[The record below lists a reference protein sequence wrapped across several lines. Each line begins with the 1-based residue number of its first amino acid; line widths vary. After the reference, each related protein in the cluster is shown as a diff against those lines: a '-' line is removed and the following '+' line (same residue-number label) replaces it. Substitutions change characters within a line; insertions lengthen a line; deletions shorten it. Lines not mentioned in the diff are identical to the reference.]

1 MHHAR
6 MTRSRKGAPGRAN
19 QTKSFHQ
26 RCAVRVTYSRNAV
39 RGQWRA
45 HGRYVARDGA
55 MRIEN
60 PDHAAFNDK
69 ADALDIASAL
79 AEWQGSGDERMW
91 KVIISPEFGERVDL
105 RKLTR
110 ELMARMGRDLGIVP
124 EWAAVTHH
132 NTEHPHAHVALRGV
146 DSNGRSLRLDRDYIK
161 NEIRGIA
168 EDLCTRQLGYR
179 SEKDAA
185 ESSAREIREH
195 RFTSL
200 DREISLRRD
209 DEAAAGDTFQLVLSR
224 SSADPNR
231 LRQQY
236 IAERMK
242 VLESMGLA
250 ASAGPDVWQ
259 VRRDFETVLRAM
271 QRANDRQKTMAA
283 HGALVSDERL
293 PLVTLDLKR
302 LHSVEG
308 RVLVHGEEE
317 DGRDA
322 GRGYLLLEGTDAK
335 VHYVSYTPTIEE
347 ARNSGGLTTNSFVR
361 LRKLFKNGKPLV
373 EVEDFGSA
381 EAILKSKAH
390 FREAAQQFI
399 TRRLLPTED
408 GWGGWLGRYQAALRN
423 VAIELT
429 ARRANAERSIESQKL
444 RGTER

>member
-1 MHHAR
+1 
-6 MTRSRKGAPGRAN
+6 
-19 QTKSFHQ
+19 
-26 RCAVRVTYSRNAV
+26 
-39 RGQWRA
+39 
-45 HGRYVARDGA
+45 

-132 NTEHPHAHVALRGV
+132 NTEHPHVHVALRGV
-146 DSNGRSLRLDRDYIK
+146 DSNGRSLRLDREYIK
-161 NEIRGIA
+161 NGIRGIA

-293 PLVTLDLKR
+293 P
-302 LHSVEG
+302 
-308 RVLVHGEEE
+308 
-317 DGRDA
+317 
-322 GRGYLLLEGTDAK
+322 
-335 VHYVSYTPTIEE
+335 
-347 ARNSGGLTTNSFVR
+347 
-361 LRKLFKNGKPLV
+361 
-373 EVEDFGSA
+373 
-381 EAILKSKAH
+381 
-390 FREAAQQFI
+390 
-399 TRRLLPTED
+399 
-408 GWGGWLGRYQAALRN
+408 W
-423 VAIELT
+423 
-429 ARRANAERSIESQKL
+429 
-444 RGTER
+444 

>member
-1 MHHAR
+1 
-6 MTRSRKGAPGRAN
+6 
-19 QTKSFHQ
+19 
-26 RCAVRVTYSRNAV
+26 
-39 RGQWRA
+39 
-45 HGRYVARDGA
+45 
-55 MRIEN
+55 
-60 PDHAAFNDK
+60 
-69 ADALDIASAL
+69 
-79 AEWQGSGDERMW
+79 
-91 KVIISPEFGERVDL
+91 
-105 RKLTR
+105 
-110 ELMARMGRDLGIVP
+110 
-124 EWAAVTHH
+124 
-132 NTEHPHAHVALRGV
+132 
-146 DSNGRSLRLDRDYIK
+146 
-161 NEIRGIA
+161 
-168 EDLCTRQLGYR
+168 
-179 SEKDAA
+179 
-185 ESSAREIREH
+185 
-195 RFTSL
+195 
-200 DREISLRRD
+200 
-209 DEAAAGDTFQLVLSR
+209 
-224 SSADPNR
+224 
-231 LRQQY
+231 
-236 IAERMK
+236 MK